1 MICSCDRAACR
12 YTSLP
17 SPCGQYSRLL
27 CKGANIIGVHAVLR
41 KTKNFPL
48 QSLLTGESWVFDFA
62 VIDVGGKCNRILE
75 RLTCSARSKS
85 ANSRNERVSTG
96 SILAPFCWSFKPTLS
111 NLMFDVHRLGNSQEN
126 TSNRTWIHPISI
138 RHDYLQQIVNH
149 KFGACKYQGSDKFIP
164 ALPLNMFLPRWSRD
178 ERGNRMV
185 LSRNGTLNP

>member
-1 MICSCDRAACR
+1 MKLFKFKRNMFKQLLRESHSCPSNTMMCSCDRAACR

-62 VIDVGGKCNRILE
+62 VIDVGGKCNNCNRILG
-75 RLTCSARSKS
+75 RLICSARSNS
-85 ANSRNERVSTG
+85 ADSRNDRVATR

-111 NLMFDVHRLGNSQEN
+111 NLVFDIHCLGKWISIKHEYIQFPWDMT
-126 TSNRTWIHPISI
+126 TSN
-138 RHDYLQQIVNH
+138 
-149 KFGACKYQGSDKFIP
+149 K
-164 ALPLNMFLPRWSRD
+164 
-178 ERGNRMV
+178 
-185 LSRNGTLNP
+185 